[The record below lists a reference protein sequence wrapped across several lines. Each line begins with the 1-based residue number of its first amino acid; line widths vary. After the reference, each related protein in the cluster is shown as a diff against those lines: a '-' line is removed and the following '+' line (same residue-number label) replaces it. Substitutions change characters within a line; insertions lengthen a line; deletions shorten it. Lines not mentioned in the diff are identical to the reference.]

1 MGLVCVIDQDYGLSN
16 LEISATTA
24 RIYSVIKIA
33 FLQSIVYKSAVW
45 QWLLAGV
52 IVIFTVFLL
61 RLIRGIGARRLRRLN
76 RRTGGYIGNLLADL
90 LERTHMLFML
100 LIAVYLGS
108 LAVTLPQAVG
118 EIIVTLA
125 VLASLIQLGVWGSSL
140 ITALISRHMRR
151 RLQEDVAT
159 ATTISALGLLG
170 KIILWTILLLLFLS
184 NLGYDISALI
194 AGLGIGGIAV
204 ALALQNI
211 LRDLF
216 ASLSIVIDKPF
227 VIGDFV
233 IVGEYLGTVE
243 HIGLKTTRIRSLSGE
258 QLVFANGD
266 LLNSRI
272 RNYKRMAE
280 RRIAFSIGVTYGTPY
295 EKLQAIPGMI
305 REIIDAQDKT
315 RFDRAHFKEYGDFSL
330 NFEIVYYVL
339 VPDYNIYMDTQQG
352 INMELYRRF
361 EKEGIEFAYP
371 TQTLY
376 INRELDSS
384 PKVEDDETGLLD
396 NA

>member
-1 MGLVCVIDQDYGLSN
+1 
-16 LEISATTA
+16 
-24 RIYSVIKIA
+24 VIKIA
-33 FLQSIVYKSAVW
+33 FLESIAYENAVW
-45 QWLLAGV
+45 QWLLAV
-52 IVIFTVFLL
+52 ATAAFTVLLL
-61 RLIRGIGARRLRRLN
+61 RLIRRFGARRLRRLN
-76 RRTGGYIGNLLADL
+76 RKTGGYIGNLLADL
-90 LERTHMLFML
+90 LERTSLLFILAM
-100 LIAVYLGS
+100 AVYLGS
-108 LAVTLPQAVG
+108 LAVILPRVVD
-118 EIIVTLA
+118 EIIVTAA
-125 VLASLIQLGVWGSSL
+125 VFVSLIQLGLWGSTL

-151 RLQEDVAT
+151 RLQEDAAT

-170 KIILWTILLLLFLS
+170 KIVLWTILLLLFLS

-194 AGLGIGGIAV
+194 AGLGIGGVAV

-216 ASLSIVIDKPF
+216 ASLSIIIDKPF

-243 HIGLKTTRIRSLSGE
+243 NIGLKTTRIRSLSGE

-280 RRIAFSIGVTYGTPY
+280 RRIAFSIGVTYDTPY
-295 EKLQAIPGMI
+295 EKLQAIPGLI
-305 REIIDAQDKT
+305 REIIDSQEKT

-330 NFEIVYYVL
+330 DFEIVYYVL
-339 VPDYNIYMDTQQG
+339 VPDYNIYMDIQQE

-361 EKEGIEFAYP
+361 EEKGIEFAYP

-376 INRELDSS
+376 INRRLDSP
-384 PKVEDDETGLLD
+384 PKMEDDETGLLD

>member
-1 MGLVCVIDQDYGLSN
+1 M
-16 LEISATTA
+16 
-24 RIYSVIKIA
+24 IKIA

-45 QWLLAGV
+45 QWLLAAA
-52 IVIFTVFLL
+52 IVIFTVLFL

-90 LERTHMLFML
+90 LERTYLLFIL

-108 LAVTLPQAVG
+108 LALTLPQAAG
-118 EIIVTLA
+118 KTIVTLA

-140 ITALISRHMRR
+140 IAALISRHMRR
-151 RLQEDVAT
+151 RLQEDAAT

-170 KIILWTILLLLFLS
+170 KIVLWTILLLLFLS
-184 NLGYDISALI
+184 NLGYDLSALI

-243 HIGLKTTRIRSLSGE
+243 NIGLKTTRIRSLSGE
-258 QLVFANGD
+258 QLIFANGD

-305 REIIDAQDKT
+305 REIIDSQEKT

-330 NFEIVYYVL
+330 DFEIVYYVL
-339 VPDYNIYMDTQQG
+339 VPDYNVYMDMQQE

-361 EKEGIEFAYP
+361 EEEGIEFAYP

-376 INRELDSS
+376 INRRLDPS
-384 PKVEDDETGLLD
+384 PKMEDDETGLPD